1 MFSCRRDHPFAT
13 RKGHNVFGLIAN
25 LSPLEST
32 ISILGSLDETQLE
45 LDLRVVW
52 MITLNP
58 LLLQRG
64 SITLQRA
71 VESNSLARIWMS
83 ILKTH

>member
-52 MITLNP
+52 MMTLNSATSKRKHYTTKSSGKQLP
-58 LLLQRG
+58 
-64 SITLQRA
+64 S
-71 VESNSLARIWMS
+71 
-83 ILKTH
+83 